1 VNGLGKSVRALTDVV
16 DTAGFD
22 LPDAPHAAVVRS
34 APMTR
39 PTTQR
44 RAVTMLI
51 RVPFAVDGKRLEI
64 RELVGIVA
72 GHSRHSSPTLRTLSG

>member
-1 VNGLGKSVRALTDVV
+1 
-16 DTAGFD
+16 
-22 LPDAPHAAVVRS
+22 
-34 APMTR
+34 MTR